1 MVIDLGKIKLT
12 ISQVLDAEKFILLA
26 QTEKTVYDDGKPTD
40 KKQIVATVTTAESL
54 FEKVDVKLDGVALP
68 ITDEVLKERIE
79 KFDFVYVSFE
89 ADEVRFYRD
98 FTSGQNKVTAK
109 AKSIQLYND
118 AEIDLD

>member
-1 MVIDLGKIKLT
+1 MTKIKLT
-12 ISQVLDAEKFILLA
+12 LEQALGSNKIILLS
-26 QTEKTVYDDGKPTD
+26 QTEKAIYEDGKPTER
-40 KKQIVATVTTAESL
+40 KQVVVTVTTVESL

-68 ITDEVLKERIE
+68 ITDDVLKERIE

-89 ADEVRFYRD
+89 DDEIRFYRD
-98 FTSGQNKVTAK
+98 FSSGQNKVTAK